1 MKKLLR
7 SLFWLLLIAL
17 IIIIAILILNTVNYA
32 SKQTQYDQVEK
43 IAVPEAAVSR
53 LAQVVQF
60 PTVSFENSI
69 DTAAFIDINKFI
81 VANYPMVDSL
91 MEPVQINEFST
102 IFKLRGRNVD
112 LKPILLMGHLDVVP
126 VDEASM
132 EKWTVPPFSGEQK
145 DGYIWGRGT
154 MDDKITCFGLLESME
169 MLLQKDFVP
178 ERTIYFA
185 FGHDEEV
192 GGKQGAVTIAN
203 KFRSEKIEFEYIMDE
218 GMLILEKPM
227 TGLDK
232 TTALIG
238 IAEKGYTTLTLTVNL
253 DGGHSSMPPT
263 NTAIG
268 LLSKAINKLE
278 TNPFP
283 AKINGATA
291 ELFQHIGPEMT
302 LLNKVIFS
310 NLWLFKGVLKNKLS
324 KIPSTNALIR
334 TTTATTMI
342 RGGVRENVLASQ
354 ASAKINFRI
363 LPEETI
369 ESVKAYV
376 KKTIDDD
383 RVIISENVE
392 NFSNNPSA
400 VSSTDC
406 FGYKVIQ
413 RSVKQIKPDVLV
425 APALMIGATDARHF
439 AGLSDNIYRF
449 LPTQIVKD
457 DLSRIH
463 GIDERI
469 SKESYKQIIQIYY
482 QLILNSCK

>member
-32 SKQTQYDQVEK
+32 SKQTQYDQVDQ
-43 IAVPEAAVSR
+43 IAIPEAAVSR
-53 LAQVVQF
+53 LSQVVQI
-60 PTVSFENSI
+60 PTVSNETSI
-69 DTAAFIDINKFI
+69 DTAAFQNINKFI
-81 VANYPMVDSL
+81 VDNYPMVDSL
-91 MEPVQINEFST
+91 MEPVQINEFSS
-102 IFKLRGRNVD
+102 IYKLRGRNVD

-126 VDEASM
+126 VDEMSM
-132 EKWTVPPFSGEQK
+132 EKWTEPPFSGTIK

-178 ERTIYFA
+178 ERTVYLA

-203 KFRSEKIEFEYIMDE
+203 KFRNENIQFEYIMDE

-227 TGLDK
+227 TGLDQ

-253 DGGHSSMPPT
+253 DGGHSSMPPS

-268 LLSKAINKLE
+268 LLSNAISKLE
-278 TNPFP
+278 ANPFP

-291 ELFQHIGPEMT
+291 ELFQHVGPEMT
-302 LLNKVIFS
+302 LLNKVVFS
-310 NLWLFKGVLKNKLS
+310 NLWLFKGILKRKLS
-324 KIPSTNALIR
+324 ETPSTNALIR

-363 LPEETI
+363 LPGETI
-369 ESVKAYV
+369 ETVKAYV
-376 KKTIDDD
+376 KKIINDD
-383 RVIISENVE
+383 RILISENKE
-392 NFSNNPSA
+392 NFSNNPSV
-400 VSSTDC
+400 VSNTDC

-413 RSVKQIKPDVLV
+413 RSVKQVKPDILV
-425 APALMIGATDARHF
+425 APALMIGATDARHYT
-439 AGLSDNIYRF
+439 GLSDNIYRF

-469 SKESYKQIIQIYY
+469 LKENYEQIIRIYY